1 MRFIKQILR
10 PISNYFATGQDKPL
24 LENKERIAR
33 IYEKKRRL
41 VFSSIVFGYS
51 FFYVCRLSFSVA
63 KKPMIDG
70 GILNA
75 AQMGKIGFALL
86 IAYAFGKLINGFL
99 ADRSNIRRFMS
110 TGLLVS
116 AVINILFGFT
126 DLFMIFV
133 ILWFFNGWFQSMG
146 AAPSAVAMSQWF
158 SNRERGT
165 RYGLWSAAHSIGEGL
180 TFVGTAVVI
189 EYYGWRWGI
198 RGAGAITILVAMLI
212 FKTLCDRPQTYGL
225 PSVADYK
232 NDHAM
237 ESKGAKFS
245 IGLAQL
251 EVLKNPYVWI
261 IGLASA
267 SMYISRYGINN
278 WGVLYLQEAKN
289 YTLISAGAILGWAKI
304 METAGAVSSGF
315 VSDFLF
321 KARRNVVTLMYGSL
335 EVIGLIILF
344 MGPSTHLFSLDSSY
358 KQHLND
364 SKINSEVTKAFEDH
378 NIALPE
384 GACLSCKEKED
395 KQIWQIKY
403 DKWYFWWRG
412 YNIEQVGTQLYIA
425 AKYNAWHILGLSL
438 FGFGLGGLLV
448 FLGGLIAIDI
458 SSKKA
463 SGAAAGL
470 VGMFSYIGAAI
481 QDWVSGSLIEVGKM
495 TVNGQT
501 VHDFDNAFYIWLGA
515 AILAV
520 VLASVLWNVR
530 AKE

>member
-1 MRFIKQILR
+1 MNFLRQILR
-10 PISNYFATGQDKPL
+10 PVSNYFANGPDKPL
-24 LENKERIAR
+24 LENKEQITRT
-33 IYEKKRRL
+33 YERKRRS

-75 AQMGKIGFALL
+75 EQMGKIGFALL

-99 ADRSNIRRFMS
+99 ADRSNIRKFMS

-126 DLFMIFV
+126 DLFIIFV
-133 ILWFFNGWFQSMG
+133 ILWFINGWFQSMG

-158 SNRERGT
+158 SNKERGT
-165 RYGLWSAAHSIGEGL
+165 RYGLWSAAHSIGEGV
-180 TFVGTAVVI
+180 TFVGTATI
-189 EYYGWRWGI
+189 IAYWGWRWGI
-198 RGAGAITILVAMLI
+198 GTAGAVTILVTMLM
-212 FKTLCDRPQTYGL
+212 FRMLCDRPQTYGL

-232 NDHAM
+232 NDHDVVS
-237 ESKGAKFS
+237 EGTKSS
-245 IGLAQL
+245 TGLAQL

-267 SMYISRYGINN
+267 SMYISRYGVNS
-278 WGVLYLQEAKN
+278 WGILYLQEAKG
-289 YTLISAGAILGWAKI
+289 YSLISAGALLGWAKI
-304 METAGAVSSGF
+304 MEIAGAVSSGF
-315 VSDFLF
+315 VSDFFF

-358 KQHLND
+358 KKYLND
-364 SKINSEVTKAFEDH
+364 CKLNSAVVEAFEDH
-378 NIALPE
+378 NIVLPE

-403 DKWYFWWRG
+403 DKWYLWYKG
-412 YNIEQVGTQLYIA
+412 YNIEQVGTQLYVS
-425 AKYNAWHILGLSL
+425 AKYNLWHTLGVSL

-458 SSKKA
+458 CSKKA

-470 VGMFSYIGAAI
+470 VGMFSYIAAAI
-481 QDWVSGSLIEVGKM
+481 QDWVSGSLIEAGKM
-495 TVNGQT
+495 TVDGRT
-501 VHDFDNAFYIWLGA
+501 VHNFDNAFYLWLGA

-520 VLASVLWNVR
+520 VLASTLWNVKP
-530 AKE
+530 KE